1 MTSLWFFCAVGSRTS
16 IIPKGAIFFKT
27 YRLRLFLNF
36 QSSRGLSRYKNPL
49 PFPARDFSLYRLYH
63 NQYPSNKPL
72 LLCIVHIRVL
82 AVLLDQLLMCTALYD
97 LTVLY
102 V

>member
-1 MTSLWFFCAVGSRTS
+1 MIAHITESEACS
-16 IIPKGAIFFKT
+16 
-27 YRLRLFLNF
+27 Y
-36 QSSRGLSRYKNPL
+36 YCEKNPL

-97 LTVLY
+97 LTVIY